1 MHNGFIGA
9 CRNYQNEKS
18 PKFDFAPP
26 EKFHMMSLMKKNV
39 VRTFFPLVNFYDKGL
54 FRFLGFRE
62 GYHGIC
68 GCFCP
73 PITCTPPE
81 IIARLSLK
89 GLQGVLDDFGRKKK
103 PGVAFWGDFGENFI
117 FAIKRHFNHV
127 HLVRTTRNDCQVV
140 PEGSQGSSRQ
150 FWWKKKNRG

>member
-1 MHNGFIGA
+1 MPESLPVHNGFIGA

-39 VRTFFPLVNFYDKGL
+39 VRTFFPLVNFYEKGL

-89 GLQGVLDDFGRKKK
+89 DLQGVLDDFGRKK
-103 PGVAFWGDFGENFI
+103 
-117 FAIKRHFNHV
+117 
-127 HLVRTTRNDCQVV
+127 
-140 PEGSQGSSRQ
+140 
-150 FWWKKKNRG
+150 NRGWLFGAILGKILFSP

>member
-1 MHNGFIGA
+1 
-9 CRNYQNEKS
+9 
-18 PKFDFAPP
+18 
-26 EKFHMMSLMKKNV
+26 MMSLMKKND
-39 VRTFFPLVNFYDKGL
+39 VRTFFPLVKFFARGL

-103 PGVAFWGDFGENFI
+103 TGGGFLGRFWGKFYF
-117 FAIKRHFNHV
+117 RH
-127 HLVRTTRNDCQVV
+127 
-140 PEGSQGSSRQ
+140 
-150 FWWKKKNRG
+150 KKAF